1 MPVVVLP
8 PVPFVPVVLVVS
20 VVLVLLVVLPPPPP
34 PPLPHPV
41 KKLITLIPP
50 EMAIAD
56 FPRVFRKS
64 LLFE

>member
-1 MPVVVLP
+1 MPVVL
-8 PVPFVPVVLVVS
+8 VVSVVS

-50 EMAIAD
+50 ERAIAD
-56 FPRVFRKS
+56 FPMVFRKS